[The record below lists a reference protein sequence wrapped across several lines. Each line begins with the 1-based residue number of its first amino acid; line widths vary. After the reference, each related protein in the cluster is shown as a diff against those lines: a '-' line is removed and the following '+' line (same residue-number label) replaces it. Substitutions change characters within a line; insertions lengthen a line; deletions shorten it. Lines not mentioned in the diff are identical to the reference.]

1 MKLPN
6 CPHLDRLG
14 RDLIE
19 AYRRM
24 DDHEAFCF
32 TTDIDNPDEVTK
44 IHMLMAKHR
53 NACAICQQ
61 MGRAIPQATIPQ
73 RYASR

>member
-1 MKLPN
+1 
-6 CPHLDRLG
+6 
-14 RDLIE
+14 
-19 AYRRM
+19 M